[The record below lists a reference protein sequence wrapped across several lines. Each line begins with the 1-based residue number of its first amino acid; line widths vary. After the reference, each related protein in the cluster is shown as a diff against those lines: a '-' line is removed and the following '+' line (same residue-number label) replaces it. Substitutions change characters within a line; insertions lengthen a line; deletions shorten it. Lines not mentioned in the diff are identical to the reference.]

1 MDYIALAGVN
11 YFLKRRKKLKWL
23 VTIAVLASIG
33 SLLIHIYIK
42 NNELRTI
49 VLHFGLNTVMT
60 GLAFGWKNRRFF
72 LENWLFIYLT
82 VLFLGGLMEWET
94 SLGIP
99 NSFFWGKVIVAA
111 ILLTGVTIYF
121 MQKKGFLEQIYKVD
135 VIHHGRTWELNG
147 YWDSGNLLQ
156 DPYNGKPVNILRE
169 TLGKQIF
176 SEESDRMRLIP
187 YCSLGNKNG
196 LLSVYNAEKMYIYQ
210 GSERFLVEPAIFG
223 IAEENLLEG
232 KEYDVILQASVL
244 EGNIGK
250 EGIVCR

>member
-11 YFLKRRKKLKWL
+11 YFLKRRKKLKRL
-23 VTIAVLASIG
+23 VLVSVLGSVG
-33 SLLIHIYIK
+33 SLLLHIYIK
-42 NNELRTI
+42 NNGFRTI

-60 GLAFGWKNRRFF
+60 VFAFGWKNRRFF

-82 VLFLGGLMEWET
+82 VLFLGGLMEWEA

-99 NSFFWGKVIVAA
+99 CSFFWGKVIVAA

-135 VIHHGRTWELNG
+135 VLHHGRIWELQA
-147 YWDSGNLLQ
+147 YWDSGNLLR
-156 DPYNGKPVNILRE
+156 DPYNGKPVNILQE
-169 TLGKQIF
+169 TLGRQIF
-176 SEESDRMRLIP
+176 SEESDCMRLIP

-210 GSERFLVEPAIFG
+210 GNERFLVEPAIFG
-223 IAEENLLEG
+223 IAEANLLEG
-232 KEYDVILQASVL
+232 KEYDVILQASML

-250 EGIVCR
+250 EEMTCR